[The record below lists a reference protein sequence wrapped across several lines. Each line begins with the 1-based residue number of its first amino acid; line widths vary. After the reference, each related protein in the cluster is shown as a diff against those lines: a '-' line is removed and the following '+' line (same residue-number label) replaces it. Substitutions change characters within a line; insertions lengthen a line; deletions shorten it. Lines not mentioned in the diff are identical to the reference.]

1 MYHGGSMV
9 KELGYL
15 EGIILY
21 HYKLHGSSDS
31 PTLLQY
37 DEDVIDMCALVPEF
51 REFEIYLEHVN
62 CDVEEFL
69 KSQASQSSVSKVDT
83 ITKSKVEIEEINE
96 DNPLAIIPS
105 GVESGFENGVVTGVE
120 TGFEAGNVTEM
131 RRHWNGLEG
140 FFGNEFKPL
149 KDIEEGD
156 HINAELRAILDGE
169 EDREL
174 KRFIEYNSER
184 DKHDL

>member
-1 MYHGGSMV
+1 
-9 KELGYL
+9 
-15 EGIILY
+15 
-21 HYKLHGSSDS
+21 
-31 PTLLQY
+31 
-37 DEDVIDMCALVPEF
+37 MCALVPEF

-120 TGFEAGNVTEM
+120 TAFEAGNMTEM
-131 RRHWNGLEG
+131 RRHW
-140 FFGNEFKPL
+140 
-149 KDIEEGD
+149 
-156 HINAELRAILDGE
+156 
-169 EDREL
+169 
-174 KRFIEYNSER
+174 
-184 DKHDL
+184 